1 MIPGLPMEP
10 ASTDVTSLLKRYSNG
25 DQGALVDLIPQ
36 IYDELRRLASSYL
49 RAERLDHTLQ
59 TTALVHEAYLR
70 LVDQKQVEWNNRNH
84 FFGVAAQMMRRI
96 LVDHARKHVSLKR
109 GGSFAR
115 ISLEQAAVFSRER
128 PRELIAVDELLTR
141 LASLDPQGSRI
152 VELRFFA
159 GFSLEETA
167 EVMGLSIARVR
178 RDWSVTKAWFTRELG
193 RLNNKEFG
201 EQEYK
206 RGSEGL

>member
-1 MIPGLPMEP
+1 MDP
-10 ASTDVTSLLKRYSNG
+10 STHDVTLLLKRYSDG
-25 DQGALVDLIPQ
+25 DQEALAELIPQ
-36 IYDELRRLASSYL
+36 IYDELRRLASFYL
-49 RAERLDHTLQ
+49 QSERVNHTLQ
-59 TTALVHEAYLR
+59 TTALVHEAYIR

-109 GGSFAR
+109 GGSFLR
-115 ISLEQAAVFSRER
+115 ISLEEAAVFSRER

-159 GFSLEETA
+159 GLSLEETA
-167 EVMGLSIARVR
+167 EVTGLSSAKVR
-178 RDWSVTKAWFTRELG
+178 REWSAAKAWLTREIGKLG
-193 RLNNKEFG
+193 ND
-201 EQEYK
+201 
-206 RGSEGL
+206 

>member
-25 DQGALVDLIPQ
+25 DQEALVDLIPQ

-128 PRELIAVDELLTR
+128 PRELIVVDELLQR
-141 LASLDPQGSRI
+141 LASLDPQGCRI

-159 GFSLEETA
+159 GLSLEETA
-167 EVMGLSIARVR
+167 EVTGLSTAKVR
-178 RDWSVTKAWFTRELG
+178 REWSATKAWLTREMSKSSSNEPHG
-193 RLNNKEFG
+193 T
-201 EQEYK
+201 
-206 RGSEGL
+206 

>member
-1 MIPGLPMEP
+1 MPLTGQP
-10 ASTDVTSLLKRYSNG
+10 ANDVTQLLKRYGNG
-25 DQGALVDLIPQ
+25 DQEALAELIPQ
-36 IYDELRRLASSYL
+36 VYDELRRLASSYL
-49 RAERLDHTLQ
+49 RGERVDHTLQ

-96 LVDHARKHVSLKR
+96 LVDHARNHVSLKR

-128 PRELIAVDELLTR
+128 PRELIAVDDLLTR

-159 GFSLEETA
+159 GLSLEETA
-167 EVMGLSIARVR
+167 EVTGLSTAKVR
-178 RDWSVTKAWFTRELG
+178 REWTAAKAWFTREMG
-193 RLNNKEFG
+193 KLNSDEP
-201 EQEYK
+201 EEP
-206 RGSEGL
+206 

>member
-25 DQGALVDLIPQ
+25 DQEALADLIPQ
-36 IYDELRRLASSYL
+36 IYDELRRLASTYL

-70 LVDQKQVEWNNRNH
+70 LVDQKQVEWSNRNH

-128 PRELIAVDELLTR
+128 PRELIVVDELLKR
-141 LASLDPQGSRI
+141 LASLDPQGCRI

-159 GFSLEETA
+159 GLSLEETA
-167 EVMGLSIARVR
+167 EVTGLSTAKVR
-178 RDWSVTKAWFTRELG
+178 REWSATKAWLMREMSRSSSNEPHG
-193 RLNNKEFG
+193 T
-201 EQEYK
+201 
-206 RGSEGL
+206 

>member
-1 MIPGLPMEP
+1 MSSPEP
-10 ASTDVTSLLKRYSNG
+10 AHDVTQLLKRYGNG
-25 DQGALVDLIPQ
+25 DQEALAELIPQ
-36 IYDELRRLASSYL
+36 IYDELRRLASFYL
-49 RAERLDHTLQ
+49 QSERVNHTLQ
-59 TTALVHEAYLR
+59 TTALVHEAYIR

-109 GGSFAR
+109 GGSFLR
-115 ISLEQAAVFSRER
+115 ISLEEAAVFSRER

-159 GFSLEETA
+159 GLSLEETA
-167 EVMGLSIARVR
+167 EVTGLSSAKVR
-178 RDWSVTKAWFTRELG
+178 REWSAAKAWLTREIGKLG
-193 RLNNKEFG
+193 ND
-201 EQEYK
+201 
-206 RGSEGL
+206 

>member
-1 MIPGLPMEP
+1 MEP
-10 ASTDVTSLLKRYSNG
+10 AATDVTLLLKRYSSG
-25 DQGALVDLIPQ
+25 DEQALAELIPQ
-36 IYDELRRLASSYL
+36 IYDELRRLASFYL
-49 RAERLDHTLQ
+49 QSERMNHTLQ

-70 LVDQKQVEWNNRNH
+70 LVDQKQVEWSNRNH

-109 GGSFAR
+109 GGSFSR
-115 ISLEQAAVFSRER
+115 ISLEEAAVFSRER

-159 GFSLEETA
+159 GLSLEETA
-167 EVMGLSIARVR
+167 EVTGLSSAKVR
-178 RDWSVTKAWFTRELG
+178 REWSAAKAWLTREIGKLG
-193 RLNNKEFG
+193 ND
-201 EQEYK
+201 
-206 RGSEGL
+206 

>member
-25 DQGALVDLIPQ
+25 DQEALADLIPQ
-36 IYDELRRLASSYL
+36 IYDELRRLASTYL

-70 LVDQKQVEWNNRNH
+70 LVDQKQVEWSNRNH

-128 PRELIAVDELLTR
+128 PRELIVVDELLKR
-141 LASLDPQGSRI
+141 LASLDPQGCRI

-159 GFSLEETA
+159 GLSMEETA
-167 EVMGLSIARVR
+167 EVTGLSTAKVR
-178 RDWSVTKAWFTRELG
+178 REWSATKAWLMREMSRSSSNEPHG
-193 RLNNKEFG
+193 T
-201 EQEYK
+201 
-206 RGSEGL
+206 

>member
-1 MIPGLPMEP
+1 MEP
-10 ASTDVTSLLKRYSNG
+10 PSSDVTLLLKRCSNG
-25 DQGALVDLIPQ
+25 DQNALAELIPQ
-36 IYDELRRLASSYL
+36 VYEELHRLASFYL
-49 RAERLDHTLQ
+49 QSERADHTLQ
-59 TTALVHEAYLR
+59 TTALVNEAYLR

-115 ISLEQAAVFSRER
+115 ISLEQAAVFSRES

-159 GFSLEETA
+159 GLSLEETA
-167 EVMGLSIARVR
+167 EVMGLSTAKVR
-178 RDWSVTKAWFTRELG
+178 REWSAAKAWFTREIGKLG
-193 RLNNKEFG
+193 NG
-201 EQEYK
+201 
-206 RGSEGL
+206 

>member
-10 ASTDVTSLLKRYSNG
+10 ASSDVTSLLKRYSNG
-25 DQGALVDLIPQ
+25 DQEALVDLIPQ

-49 RAERLDHTLQ
+49 RAERVDHTLQ

-115 ISLEQAAVFSRER
+115 ISLEQAAVFSREQ
-128 PRELIAVDELLTR
+128 PRELIVVDELLKR
-141 LASLDPQGSRI
+141 WASLDPQGCRI
-152 VELRFFA
+152 VELRFF
-159 GFSLEETA
+159 GGLSLEETA
-167 EVMGLSIARVR
+167 EVTGLSTAKVR
-178 RDWSVTKAWFTRELG
+178 REWSATKAWLTREISRSSRNEPHG
-193 RLNNKEFG
+193 T
-201 EQEYK
+201 
-206 RGSEGL
+206 

>member
-1 MIPGLPMEP
+1 MEP
-10 ASTDVTSLLKRYSNG
+10 PASDVTLLLKRYGNG
-25 DQGALVDLIPQ
+25 DQEALAELIPQ
-36 IYDELRRLASSYL
+36 IYDELRRLASFYL
-49 RAERLDHTLQ
+49 QSERVNHTLQ

-70 LVDQKQVEWNNRNH
+70 LVDQKQVEWSNRNH

-109 GGSFAR
+109 GGSFSR
-115 ISLEQAAVFSRER
+115 ISLEEAAVFSRER

-159 GFSLEETA
+159 GLSLEETA
-167 EVMGLSIARVR
+167 EVTGLSSAKVR
-178 RDWSVTKAWFTRELG
+178 REWSAAKAWLTREIGKLG
-193 RLNNKEFG
+193 ND
-201 EQEYK
+201 
-206 RGSEGL
+206 

>member
-1 MIPGLPMEP
+1 MPTEP
-10 ASTDVTSLLKRYSNG
+10 DSTNVTLLLKRYSSG
-25 DQGALVDLIPQ
+25 DQDALAELVPQ
-36 IYDELRRLASSYL
+36 VYDELHRLASFYL
-49 RAERLDHTLQ
+49 QSERVDHTLQ

-70 LVDQKQVEWNNRNH
+70 LVDQKQVEWSNRSH

-96 LVDHARKHVSLKR
+96 LVDHARKHASLKR

-128 PRELIAVDELLTR
+128 PRELIVVDELLTR

-159 GFSLEETA
+159 GLSLEETA

-178 RDWSVTKAWFTRELG
+178 REWSATKAWLTREMSRSSSNEPHG
-193 RLNNKEFG
+193 T
-201 EQEYK
+201 
-206 RGSEGL
+206 

>member
-1 MIPGLPMEP
+1 MEP
-10 ASTDVTSLLKRYSNG
+10 SSIDVTLLLKRHTDG
-25 DQGALVDLIPQ
+25 DPQALAELIPQ
-36 IYDELRRLASSYL
+36 VYDELHRLASCYL
-49 RAERLDHTLQ
+49 HGERVDHTLQ
-59 TTALVHEAYLR
+59 TTALVHEAYFR

-159 GFSLEETA
+159 GLSLEETA
-167 EVMGLSIARVR
+167 EVMGLSTAMVR
-178 RDWSVTKAWFTRELG
+178 RDWSVAKAWFTRELG
-193 RLNNKEFG
+193 KLNNKEFG
-201 EQEYK
+201 EP
-206 RGSEGL
+206 GV

>member
-1 MIPGLPMEP
+1 MERS
-10 ASTDVTSLLKRYSNG
+10 STDVTLLLKRYSNG
-25 DQGALVDLIPQ
+25 DQNALAELIPQ

-49 RAERLDHTLQ
+49 RSERVDHTLQ

-70 LVDQKQVEWNNRNH
+70 LVDQRQVEWNNRNH

-128 PRELIAVDELLTR
+128 PRELIVVDELLKR
-141 LASLDPQGSRI
+141 LASLDPQGCRI

-159 GFSLEETA
+159 GLSLEETA
-167 EVMGLSIARVR
+167 EVTGLSTAKVR
-178 RDWSVTKAWFTRELG
+178 REWSATKAWLRREMRRSSSNEPHG
-193 RLNNKEFG
+193 T
-201 EQEYK
+201 
-206 RGSEGL
+206 

>member
-1 MIPGLPMEP
+1 MDP
-10 ASTDVTSLLKRYSNG
+10 STHDVTLLLKRYSDG
-25 DQGALVDLIPQ
+25 DQEALAELIPQ

-96 LVDHARKHVSLKR
+96 LVDHARKHASLKR

-128 PRELIAVDELLTR
+128 PRELIVVDELLTR

-159 GFSLEETA
+159 GLSLEETA
-167 EVMGLSIARVR
+167 DVMGLSTAKIR
-178 RDWSVTKAWFTRELG
+178 REWSVAKAWFIREMSK
-193 RLNNKEFG
+193 LNSNEPG
-201 EQEYK
+201 ES
-206 RGSEGL
+206 GA

>member
-1 MIPGLPMEP
+1 MSLTEP
-10 ASTDVTSLLKRYSNG
+10 PANDVTQLLKRYGNG
-25 DQGALVDLIPQ
+25 DQEALAELIPQ
-36 IYDELRRLASSYL
+36 IYDELRRLASTYL
-49 RAERLDHTLQ
+49 RSERVDHTLQ

-70 LVDQKQVEWNNRNH
+70 LVDQRQVEWSNRNH

-193 RLNNKEFG
+193 KVSNKELG
-201 EQEYK
+201 EPGAQ
-206 RGSEGL
+206 RGSEGS

>member
-1 MIPGLPMEP
+1 MEQSS
-10 ASTDVTSLLKRYSNG
+10 ADVTQLLKRYSNG
-25 DQGALVDLIPQ
+25 DQGALAELIPQ
-36 IYDELRRLASSYL
+36 IYDELRRLASFYL
-49 RAERLDHTLQ
+49 QSERVDHTLQ

-70 LVDQKQVEWNNRNH
+70 LVDQKQVEWSNRNH

-128 PRELIAVDELLTR
+128 PRELITVDELLTR

-152 VELRFFA
+152 VELRFF
-159 GFSLEETA
+159 GGLSLEETA
-167 EVMGLSIARVR
+167 EVTGLSTATVR
-178 RDWSVTKAWFTRELG
+178 REWSAVKAWLTREIRKLG
-193 RLNNKEFG
+193 ND
-201 EQEYK
+201 
-206 RGSEGL
+206 

>member
-1 MIPGLPMEP
+1 MERS
-10 ASTDVTSLLKRYSNG
+10 STDVTLLLKRYSNG
-25 DQGALVDLIPQ
+25 DQNALAELIPQ

-128 PRELIAVDELLTR
+128 PRELIVVDELLKR
-141 LASLDPQGSRI
+141 LASLDPQGCRI

-159 GFSLEETA
+159 GLSLEETA
-167 EVMGLSIARVR
+167 EVTGLSTAKVR
-178 RDWSVTKAWFTRELG
+178 REWSATKAWLRREMRRSSSNEPHG
-193 RLNNKEFG
+193 T
-201 EQEYK
+201 
-206 RGSEGL
+206 

>member
-1 MIPGLPMEP
+1 MEP
-10 ASTDVTSLLKRYSNG
+10 PSSDVTLLLKRCSNG
-25 DQGALVDLIPQ
+25 DQNALAELIPQ
-36 IYDELRRLASSYL
+36 VYEELHRLASFYL
-49 RAERLDHTLQ
+49 QSERADHTLQ

-70 LVDQKQVEWNNRNH
+70 LVDQRQVEWSNRSH

-115 ISLEQAAVFSRER
+115 ISLEQAAVFSRES

-159 GFSLEETA
+159 GLSLEETA
-167 EVMGLSIARVR
+167 EVMGLSTAKVR
-178 RDWSVTKAWFTRELG
+178 REWSAAKAWFTREIGKLG
-193 RLNNKEFG
+193 NG
-201 EQEYK
+201 
-206 RGSEGL
+206 

>member
-1 MIPGLPMEP
+1 MEP
-10 ASTDVTSLLKRYSNG
+10 AATDVTLLLKRFSSG
-25 DQGALVDLIPQ
+25 DEQALAELIPQ
-36 IYDELRRLASSYL
+36 IYDELRRLASFYL
-49 RAERLDHTLQ
+49 QSERVNHTLQ

-70 LVDQKQVEWNNRNH
+70 LVDQKQVEWSNRNH

-109 GGSFAR
+109 GGSFSR
-115 ISLEQAAVFSRER
+115 ISLEEAAVFSRER

-159 GFSLEETA
+159 GLSLEETA
-167 EVMGLSIARVR
+167 EVTGLSSAKVR
-178 RDWSVTKAWFTRELG
+178 REWSAAKAWLMREIGKLG
-193 RLNNKEFG
+193 ND
-201 EQEYK
+201 
-206 RGSEGL
+206 

>member
-1 MIPGLPMEP
+1 MTFPDPIQPP
-10 ASTDVTSLLKRYSNG
+10 ATGVTLLLKRYSNG
-25 DQGALVDLIPQ
+25 DQEALAELIPQ

-49 RAERLDHTLQ
+49 RSERVDHTLQ

-70 LVDQKQVEWNNRNH
+70 LVDQRQVEWNNRNH

-96 LVDHARKHVSLKR
+96 LVDHARKHSSLKR
-109 GGSFAR
+109 GGSFSR
-115 ISLEQAAVFSRER
+115 ISLEEAAVFSRER

-159 GFSLEETA
+159 GLSLEETA
-167 EVMGLSIARVR
+167 EVTGLSTAKVR
-178 RDWSVTKAWFTRELG
+178 REWSAVKAWLTREIGKLG
-193 RLNNKEFG
+193 ND
-201 EQEYK
+201 
-206 RGSEGL
+206 

>member
-1 MIPGLPMEP
+1 MEP

-25 DQGALVDLIPQ
+25 DQEALADLIPQ
-36 IYDELRRLASSYL
+36 IYDELRRLASTYL

-128 PRELIAVDELLTR
+128 PRELIVVDELLKR
-141 LASLDPQGSRI
+141 LASLDPQGCRI

-159 GFSLEETA
+159 GLSLEETA
-167 EVMGLSIARVR
+167 EVTGLSTAKVR
-178 RDWSVTKAWFTRELG
+178 REWSATKAWLMREMSRSSSNEPHG
-193 RLNNKEFG
+193 T
-201 EQEYK
+201 
-206 RGSEGL
+206 